1 MAATN
6 NKPTKA
12 APEKKAKGPAPV
24 VQFHELDRTDYQQNV
39 RRLAPAS
46 LMSVV
51 FHIVLLGLFALLAPR
66 GSQAVEVETKD
77 TTPIATESQDDIRK
91 DPLLTTDVDPAATEF
106 DTDINYNVDRR
117 AEVSVPGSVNLNEAV
132 GIMNGDKDAAPT
144 NLPAPGGFGNK
155 GQGGALEGLIGNTNS
170 SIGEVGGYGLRG
182 MPLAGSFYG
191 RSGATRE
198 KSLREGGGTGASE
211 AAVAKGLG
219 WLARQQVELVKGE
232 TAYWPLDGNYP
243 EKGNKNDAAGTAFGL
258 LPFLGA
264 GKTHTTTKDNP
275 YDKPIYKAL
284 NYLISIQ
291 DKRTGAFSKEM
302 YSHGLCTIAM
312 CEAFG
317 LSQDYKLK
325 KPAQAAI
332 NFIVSAQHSA
342 GGWRYSPGQAGDT
355 SVSGWHIMALKSGL
369 MAGLD
374 VPATALR
381 KAQNYL
387 DGVVHAQTEGYGY
400 TDGNNPTKTMTAVA
414 LLARQYLQG
423 WGPQNLRMIKAVDN
437 YIKPNYPRPDV
448 KDVYY
453 YYYATQVMHHFGGDE
468 WKSWNTKNR
477 ELLVKSQN
485 DDRTKPEVW
494 GSWSPAGDNW
504 GRTGGRLMVTSL
516 NLLSLE
522 VYYRYLPLYYRDTG
536 AKADGAVGKGL

>member
-1 MAATN
+1 MAANN
-6 NKPTKA
+6 NKPAGKPKA
-12 APEKKAKGPAPV
+12 PAPV
-24 VQFHELDRTDYQQNV
+24 VTFHDVDRFDSQQNM
-39 RRLAPAS
+39 RRLGPAG

-51 FHIVLLGLFALLAPR
+51 FHLVLLGLFAILAPR
-66 GSQAVEVETKD
+66 GIQAVETEAKD
-77 TTPIATESQDDIRK
+77 TTPIATESQDDVRK

-132 GIMNGDKDAAPT
+132 GIMNGDKDAPPT

-198 KSLREGGGTGASE
+198 KSLREGGGTTASE

-219 WLARQQVELVKGE
+219 WLARHQVKISE
-232 TAYWPLDGNYP
+232 TVGYWPTDGNYP
-243 EKGNKNDAAGTAFGL
+243 NKGGKHDAAGTAFGL

-264 GKTHTTTKDNP
+264 GKTHKTTKDNP
-275 YDKPIYKAL
+275 YDKPIDRGL

-291 DKRTGAFSKEM
+291 DKKTGRIGKDM
-302 YSHGLCTIAM
+302 YEHGLCAIAL

-317 LSQDYKLK
+317 LSQDYNLK

-332 NFIVSAQHSA
+332 NYIVAAQHA
-342 GGWRYSPGQAGDT
+342 GGGWRYAPGQAGDT

-369 MAGLD
+369 MSGLD
-374 VPATALR
+374 VPPAALR

-387 DGVVHAQTEGYGY
+387 DSCVHAQTEGYGY
-400 TDGNNPTKTMTAVA
+400 TDGNSPTMTMTAVA
-414 LLARQYLQG
+414 LLCRQYLQG

-437 YIKPNYPRPDV
+437 YIKPNYPKEQV
-448 KDVYY
+448 KNVYY

-468 WKSWNTKNR
+468 WKSWNNKNR
-477 ELLVKSQN
+477 EILVASQN
-485 DDRTKPEVW
+485 DERAKPEVW
-494 GSWSPAGDNW
+494 GSWSPAGD
-504 GRTGGRLMVTSL
+504 GHGGAGGRLMVTSL

-536 AKADGAVGKGL
+536 AKNDAAVGKGL